1 MYYFLAIFK
10 EDETDIKII
19 TEHRVVDDKL
29 VTLPSNNYVKSLAE
43 EIINLSHQNNLFH
56 NDIKRIGLKIEKPGL
71 IGYETVETL
80 KTDLETKFGFEAI
93 INNDYEKL
101 LEQLIK

>member
-1 MYYFLAIFK
+1 MYYFLAIYNGNQT
-10 EDETDIKII
+10 EIKII
-19 TEHRVVDDKL
+19 TENSSIDNKKL
-29 VTLPSNNYVKSLAE
+29 SIKNNYVKSLAD

-56 NDIKRIGLKIEKPGL
+56 NDIKRIGLKIEEPGL